1 MSSPSDASV
10 VLATR
15 RSSDVDLMDR
25 ALTEP
30 DCPVEDVVRVG
41 SGFLLLRHLH
51 AHETAL
57 VVLGLDLQGAEAD
70 LLGELG
76 SQTPAV
82 PVILLVDPE
91 DAASVGVPPT
101 RQVVETLVRG
111 ELTGVELAGAIS
123 AALRVEGP
131 GPPSAGGHR
140 SGGDIEDSDVRDILR
155 TITDGVVLTDGGG
168 EIVYANPAAE
178 RMLGLEKGT
187 IVGRVCA
194 DPCFDVRTPDGAP
207 VAAEDRPVP
216 RVLSGRKA
224 VQSATYLLGRKD
236 DEDVIVSIRAAPMGG
251 KEGEPAGVVASI
263 RDVTEEHRIREELGT
278 ARRLL
283 DGVVE
288 SVPDALYAKD
298 REGRYLMINSAGAG
312 LFDMTVDEVVGL
324 TDESLFTAEDAAR
337 IRADDRRVME
347 LGRPIRF
354 REQARTHG
362 GQVRYFDVAKAP
374 LRRED
379 GSVAGVVGIS
389 RDVTERRKAE
399 RALEQSKEKYE
410 KLFQATPLGI
420 AVSTREDGRILDVNE
435 GFEALLGYPREELL
449 DRRAPDLG
457 IWLEEEDRERLAG
470 RIRRGGEARE
480 LEARLRRKD
489 GRVIE
494 AEIFGEAIEVEGVP
508 CIITV
513 TRDVTERRRSQRELA
528 RSREKLQRYAAYI
541 TTARERERRQLARDI
556 HDHLGQLLTVIKL
569 KVSQLAGASR
579 REGEEGPAPEAFREV
594 AQLIDQAVGD
604 VRDLSTSLRPSA
616 LDQFGL
622 VDAIR
627 WQAEQFQERFDVEV
641 TVESAAERLSLGEDR
656 DIHVF
661 RVVQEALT
669 NVGRHAGAS
678 RATVRMERE
687 EGLLRVRILD
697 DGGGVE
703 PAAAREADSHGLLG
717 MEERAHVLGGTF
729 DLLNRPEGGA
739 EARLE
744 VPCEE
749 GGGP

>member
-10 VLATR
+10 VLATS
-15 RSSDVDLMDR
+15 RSSDVDLVDR
-25 ALTEP
+25 ALAEP

-41 SGFLLLRHLH
+41 SDFLLLRHLH

-70 LLGELG
+70 LLEELG

-82 PVILLVDPE
+82 PVLLLVDPE
-91 DAASVGVPPT
+91 DAAGVAVPST
-101 RQVVETLVRG
+101 RQVVEPLVRG

-123 AALRVEGP
+123 AALQVEGP
-131 GPPSAGGHR
+131 GPPSAGGRR

-178 RMLGLEKGT
+178 RMFGLEKGT

-216 RVLSGRKA
+216 RVLSGREA
-224 VQSATYLLGRKD
+224 AQSATYRFGRKD
-236 DEDVIVSIRAAPMGG
+236 AEDVIVSIRAAPMGG
-251 KEGEPAGVVASI
+251 KEGEPSGVVASI
-263 RDVTEEHRIREELGT
+263 RDVSEEYRIREELGT
-278 ARRLL
+278 ARWLL

-324 TDESLFTAEDAAR
+324 TDESLFTGEDAAG

-354 REQARTHG
+354 REQARTHD

-379 GSVAGVVGIS
+379 GSVVGVVGIS
-389 RDVTERRKAE
+389 RDVTERKKAA
-399 RALEQSKEKYE
+399 RALEQSEEKYE

-435 GFEALLGYPREELL
+435 GFEALLGYRREELFG
-449 DRRAPDLG
+449 RRAPDLG

-480 LEARLRRKD
+480 LDVRLRRED

-528 RSREKLQRYAAYI
+528 RSREKLQRYAAHI
-541 TTARERERRQLARDI
+541 TSARERERRQLARDI

-569 KVSQLAGASR
+569 KVSQLAGASL

-594 AQLIDQAVGD
+594 ARLIDQAVGD

-641 TVESAAERLSLGEDR
+641 TVEAAAERLPLGEDR

-703 PAAAREADSHGLLG
+703 PAAARKTDSHGLLG

-729 DLLNRPEGGA
+729 DLLSRPEGGA